1 MAIIAGFGLEKIE
14 FGAIAADGGVSAAFS
29 QWGVTPD
36 DETAQFT
43 VGKPDIK
50 EFRSIENDDPEFVF
64 ESKKGTAKFE
74 GSMFD
79 VSSATLA
86 KALGGT
92 VAAGVYSS
100 PSESFSLEQ
109 SVKATTLT
117 GNVITAVRCKVVF
130 WITWNFKKDAIAKLS
145 YEATVLKPT
154 KAATPS
160 WSIADPVAV

>member
-1 MAIIAGFGLEKIE
+1 MAIIPGFGLKKIE
-14 FGAIAADGGVSAAFS
+14 FGEIAADGGVSAAFS

-79 VSSATLA
+79 VSAATLE
-86 KALGGT
+86 KAMGGT
-92 VAAGVYSS
+92 VVAGVYSS
-100 PSESFSLEQ
+100 PSETFSLEQ
-109 SVKATTLT
+109 SVKAETIT

-130 WITWNFKKDAIAKLS
+130 WLTWNFKKDNIAKLS

-160 WSIADPVAV
+160 WTIADPVA